1 MQERHNS
8 NMREAILPLFPLTLV
23 LLPRTPLP
31 LHIFEE
37 RYKEMI
43 GEALDAD
50 TEFGIVL
57 VMKRGLA
64 GIGCSARIRELLRK
78 LEDGRMDILAE
89 GRYRFEITG
98 TDNERNFL
106 RGRVRY
112 FDDDAG
118 LQPPPEELIAKVL
131 RQYYTLRNLDDTL
144 PEPRL
149 NESQLSFQLGQ
160 ATDDLSVR
168 QHLLQSRSE
177 EERLVRLEE
186 HFPSLIEERRQTAQL
201 KRVIPTNGHGK
212 LPTNGHQ

>member
-1 MQERHNS
+1 M
-8 NMREAILPLFPLTLV
+8 
-23 LLPRTPLP
+23 
-31 LHIFEE
+31 HIFED

-64 GIGCSARIRELLRK
+64 GIGCTAHIRELLRK

-89 GRYRFEITG
+89 GRQRFEILS

-112 FDDDAG
+112 FGDDVG
-118 LQPPPEELIAKVL
+118 LEPPPEELVQKVVL
-131 RQYYTLRNLDDTL
+131 QDYAMRNLDDTL
-144 PEPRL
+144 PELRL
-149 NESQLSFQLGQ
+149 NESQISFQLGQ
-160 ATDDLSVR
+160 ATDDLVVR
-168 QHLLQSRSE
+168 QHLLQSKSE
-177 EERLVRLEE
+177 EERLLRLSE
-186 HFPSLIEERRQTAQL
+186 HFPQLLEERREMARL

-212 LPTNGHQ
+212 LPAGEGK

>member
-1 MQERHNS
+1 M
-8 NMREAILPLFPLTLV
+8 LPLFPLTLV

-31 LHIFEE
+31 LHIFED

-64 GIGCSARIRELLRK
+64 GIGCTARIRELLRK

-89 GRYRFEITG
+89 GRQRFEILS

-112 FDDDAG
+112 FQDDMS
-118 LQPPPEELIAKVL
+118 LEPPPEVLVQKVVRL
-131 RQYYTLRNLDDTL
+131 YYALRNLDDAL
-144 PEPRL
+144 PELRL
-149 NESQLSFQLGQ
+149 NEAQISFQLGQ
-160 ATDDLSVR
+160 ATDDLVVR
-168 QHLLQSRSE
+168 QHLLQSKSE
-177 EERLVRLEE
+177 EERLVRLAD
-186 HFPSLIEERRQTAQL
+186 HFPQLLEERREMARL

-212 LPTNGHQ
+212 LPAGEGK

>member
-1 MQERHNS
+1 MSEG
-8 NMREAILPLFPLTLV
+8 MLPLFPLTLV

-31 LHIFEE
+31 LHIFED

-43 GEALDAD
+43 GEALDGD

-64 GIGCSARIRELLRK
+64 GIGCTARIRELLRK

-89 GRYRFEITG
+89 GRQRFEILS

-112 FDDDAG
+112 FQDDMG
-118 LQPPPEELIAKVL
+118 LEPPPEVLVQKVVRL
-131 RQYYTLRNLDDTL
+131 YYALRNLDDTL
-144 PEPRL
+144 PELRL
-149 NESQLSFQLGQ
+149 NEAQISFQLGQ
-160 ATDDLSVR
+160 ATDDLVVR
-168 QHLLQSRSE
+168 QHLLQSKSE
-177 EERLVRLEE
+177 EERLVRLAD
-186 HFPSLIEERRQTAQL
+186 HFPQLLEERRETAKL

-212 LPTNGHQ
+212 LPAGGEK

>member
-1 MQERHNS
+1 M
-8 NMREAILPLFPLTLV
+8 LPLFPLTLV

-31 LHIFEE
+31 LHIFED

-43 GEALDAD
+43 GEALDSD
-50 TEFGIVL
+50 SEFGIVL

-89 GRYRFEITG
+89 GRQRFEILS

-112 FDDDAG
+112 FQDDVG
-118 LQPPPEELIAKVL
+118 LEPPPEVLVQKVVRL
-131 RQYYTLRNLDDTL
+131 YYALRNLDDTL
-144 PEPRL
+144 PELRL
-149 NESQLSFQLGQ
+149 NEAQISFQLGQ
-160 ATDDLSVR
+160 ATDDLVVR
-168 QHLLQSRSE
+168 QHLLQSKSE
-177 EERLVRLEE
+177 EERLVRLAE
-186 HFPSLIEERRQTAQL
+186 HFPTLLEERRETAKL

-212 LPTNGHQ
+212 LPAGEEK

>member
-1 MQERHNS
+1 MSEG
-8 NMREAILPLFPLTLV
+8 MLPLFPLTLV

-31 LHIFEE
+31 LHIFED

-64 GIGCSARIRELLRK
+64 GIGCTARIRELLRK

-89 GRYRFEITG
+89 GRQRFEILS

-112 FDDDAG
+112 FQDDVG
-118 LQPPPEELIAKVL
+118 LEPPPEVLVQKVVRL
-131 RQYYTLRNLDDTL
+131 YYALRNLDDTL
-144 PEPRL
+144 PELRL
-149 NESQLSFQLGQ
+149 NEAQISFQLGQ
-160 ATDDLSVR
+160 ATDDLVVR
-168 QHLLQSRSE
+168 QHLLQSKSE
-177 EERLVRLEE
+177 EERLVRLAE
-186 HFPSLIEERRQTAQL
+186 HFPPLLEERRETAKL

-212 LPTNGHQ
+212 LPAGGTQ

>member
-1 MQERHNS
+1 MSEG
-8 NMREAILPLFPLTLV
+8 MLPLFPLTLV

-31 LHIFEE
+31 LHIFED

-64 GIGCSARIRELLRK
+64 GIGCTAHIRELLRK

-89 GRYRFEITG
+89 GRQRFEILS

-112 FDDDAG
+112 FGDDVG
-118 LQPPPEELIAKVL
+118 LEPPPEALVQKVVL
-131 RQYYTLRNLDDTL
+131 QYYAMRNLDDTL
-144 PEPRL
+144 PELRL
-149 NESQLSFQLGQ
+149 NESQISFQLGQ
-160 ATDDLSVR
+160 ASTTSPASTPAHPGYPQAEQLRFLSSGSVR
-168 QHLLQSRSE
+168 RN
-177 EERLVRLEE
+177 R
-186 HFPSLIEERRQTAQL
+186 TASTDPGP
-201 KRVIPTNGHGK
+201 RA
-212 LPTNGHQ
+212 

>member
-1 MQERHNS
+1 MSEG
-8 NMREAILPLFPLTLV
+8 MLPLFPLTLV

-31 LHIFEE
+31 LHIFED

-64 GIGCSARIRELLRK
+64 GIGCTARIRELLRK

-89 GRYRFEITG
+89 GRQRFEILS

-112 FDDDAG
+112 FQDDMG
-118 LQPPPEELIAKVL
+118 L
-131 RQYYTLRNLDDTL
+131 
-144 PEPRL
+144 EPQIGR
-149 NESQLSFQLGQ
+149 
-160 ATDDLSVR
+160 AHV
-168 QHLLQSRSE
+168 
-177 EERLVRLEE
+177 
-186 HFPSLIEERRQTAQL
+186 
-201 KRVIPTNGHGK
+201 
-212 LPTNGHQ
+212 

>member
-1 MQERHNS
+1 M
-8 NMREAILPLFPLTLV
+8 LPLFPLTLV

-31 LHIFEE
+31 LHIFED

-64 GIGCSARIRELLRK
+64 GIGCTARIRELLRK

-89 GRYRFEITG
+89 GRQRFEILS

-112 FDDDAG
+112 FQDDMG
-118 LQPPPEELIAKVL
+118 LEPPPEVLVQKVVRL
-131 RQYYTLRNLDDTL
+131 YYALRNLDDTL
-144 PEPRL
+144 PELRL
-149 NESQLSFQLGQ
+149 NEAQISFQLGQ
-160 ATDDLSVR
+160 ATDDLVVR
-168 QHLLQSRSE
+168 QHLLQSKSE
-177 EERLVRLEE
+177 EERLVRLSE
-186 HFPSLIEERRQTAQL
+186 HFPRLLEERRETARL

-212 LPTNGHQ
+212 LPAGEK